1 MKQVLQSLIKSE
13 IHHSNMT
20 SETKQD
26 VLQIERQQ
34 SNGSADLNKV
44 GPMFDK
50 QDYSGAHE
58 VNL

>member
-1 MKQVLQSLIKSE
+1 
-13 IHHSNMT
+13 MT

-34 SNGSADLNKV
+34 SNGSDDLNKV

-50 QDYSGAHE
+50 KDYSGAHE
-58 VNL
+58 VSPSILSFRFCLLEP